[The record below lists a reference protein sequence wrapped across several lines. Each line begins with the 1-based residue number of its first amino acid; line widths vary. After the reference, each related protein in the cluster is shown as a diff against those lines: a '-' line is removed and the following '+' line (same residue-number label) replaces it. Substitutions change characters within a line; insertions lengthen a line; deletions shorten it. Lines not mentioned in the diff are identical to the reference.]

1 MIIKTANHRRKTTVK
16 VRTFRILKK
25 KKKGRNR
32 AFIKKEKNKAYW
44 KNNKEIL
51 YELKKSTDSQ

>member
-25 KKKGRNR
+25 KKKKAEIGHLLKRKKTR
-32 AFIKKEKNKAYW
+32 HTEKTIKRYFMN
-44 KNNKEIL
+44 
-51 YELKKSTDSQ
+51 

>member
-25 KKKGRNR
+25 KKKKGRNSNQKVKNR
-32 AFIKKEKNKAYW
+32 ALLKRKKTRHTEKTIKRYFMN
-44 KNNKEIL
+44 
-51 YELKKSTDSQ
+51 